1 MLYPDPGE
9 YLVHYT
15 HSNIRLD
22 RSQLGG
28 APQLSAVFYNNP
40 IIARNDC
47 GLESY
52 LTIGNNLYPSKIC
65 PEALFFQ
72 SSGSSVIQSTVLLS
86 VS

>member
-28 APQLSAVFYNNP
+28 APQLSAVF
-40 IIARNDC
+40 I
-47 GLESY
+47 
-52 LTIGNNLYPSKIC
+52 TIPLLHEMTVAWNLI
-65 PEALFFQ
+65 
-72 SSGSSVIQSTVLLS
+72 LLS
-86 VS
+86 ETIYTRPKYVQRPYFFSQAVAA